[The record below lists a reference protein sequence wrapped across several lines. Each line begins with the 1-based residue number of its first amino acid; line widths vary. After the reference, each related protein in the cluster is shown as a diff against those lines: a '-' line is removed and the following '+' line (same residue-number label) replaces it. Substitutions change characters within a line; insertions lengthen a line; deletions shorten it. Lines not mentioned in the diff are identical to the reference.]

1 MTFSSIFNDL
11 IVLFSFLLAGFVV
24 REFIKPLQKYYIPAS
39 IVGGVIALIL
49 GPQVLGFIEIP
60 KSFGSMASVMI
71 TLVLTCSV
79 IGVDMDKS
87 KANAYLTHLCI
98 MVSIY
103 GMQMLI
109 GCGLGTLMENMWS
122 DLPFGWGSEAVF
134 SFWGGH
140 GTAAS
145 AGAAWE
151 EYGIIGN
158 TSIGMIM
165 STLGVISCFVFGMIM
180 INYGVRKGWATQ
192 ASNDFK
198 NNPSFFG
205 GLLPKEKQ
213 LPIGTARVPSTGI
226 DNFSFQLAIVLS
238 CMALGNYGMGA
249 IKAAVKDVPYLDI
262 IAQLPS
268 LMNGIL
274 AGMLVWNIIKR
285 TKLKGFVDRRT
296 INSISG
302 LGLEITIVSAVAT
315 MDLKLV
321 SALIVPILI
330 VSAIVVALTAAFCLI
345 LCSQWHRINWF
356 EKCCGSFGA
365 ATGSVPTGL
374 ALIRCVDPEGK
385 TDAADTLAV
394 GNSLWAPVYGSMPA
408 LLPMF
413 AVTVGVFV
421 PVWLGA
427 AFMIVPLIIG
437 YIFFRKK

>member
-1 MTFSSIFNDL
+1 MTFSSMFNDM
-11 IVLFSFLLAGFVV
+11 IVLFAFLLAGFVI
-24 REFIKPLQKYYIPAS
+24 REIVKPLQRFYIPAS
-39 IVGGVIALIL
+39 IVGGVLALIL
-49 GPQVLGFIEIP
+49 GPQVLNLVPIP
-60 KSFGSMASVMI
+60 ESFGDMASVMI

-87 KANAYLTHLCI
+87 KASAYFTHLCI

-103 GMQMLI
+103 GMQMCL
-109 GCGLGTLMENMWS
+109 GCGLGSVMENIWPE
-122 DLPFGWGSEAVF
+122 LPFGWGSEAVF

-151 EYGIIGN
+151 EYGIVGN
-158 TSIGMIM
+158 TSVGMIM
-165 STLGVISCFVFGMIM
+165 STLGVISCFVFGMIL

-205 GLLPKEKQ
+205 GLLSKEEQ
-213 LPIGTARVPSTGI
+213 SPIGMARVPSTGI

-238 CMALGNYGMGA
+238 CMAFGNWFMGLFKTA
-249 IKAAVKDVPYLDI
+249 IKGVPYLNVLS
-262 IAQLPS
+262 QLPS

-285 TKLKGFVDRRT
+285 TRFKGYVDRRT

-315 MDLKLV
+315 MDLELV
-321 SALIVPILI
+321 SALFVPILI
-330 VSAIVVALTAAFCLI
+330 VSAVVVFMTI
-345 LCSQWHRINWF
+345 LFSVGLCKMWHRTNWF

-374 ALIRCVDPEGK
+374 ALIRCVDPDGK

-408 LLPMF
+408 LLPLF
-413 AVTVGVFV
+413 AVTVGAFV

-437 YIFFRKK
+437 FIFFRKK

>member
-1 MTFSSIFNDL
+1 MTFSSLFNDL
-11 IVLFSFLLAGFVV
+11 IVLFSFLLAGFVI
-24 REFIKPLQKYYIPAS
+24 REIIKPLQRFYIPSS
-39 IVGGVIALIL
+39 IVGGVLALIL
-49 GPQVLGFIEIP
+49 GPQVLNLVAIP
-60 KSFGSMASVMI
+60 ESFSSMASVMI

-87 KANAYLTHLCI
+87 KGSTYFTHLCI

-103 GMQMLI
+103 GMQMCI
-109 GCGLGTLMENMWS
+109 GCGLGSILEGSWES
-122 DLPFGWGSEAVF
+122 LPFGWGSAAVF

-151 EYGIIGN
+151 EYGVMGN
-158 TSIGMIM
+158 TSVGMIM
-165 STLGVISCFVFGMIM
+165 STLGVIACFVVGMIL

-205 GLLPKEKQ
+205 GLLPKEEQ
-213 LPIGTARVPSTGI
+213 APIGTAKVPSSGI

-238 CMALGNYGMGA
+238 CMALGNWGMGLF
-249 IKAAVKDVPYLDI
+249 KSAVSNIPYLS
-262 IAQLPS
+262 ALSKLPA

-274 AGMLVWNIIKR
+274 AGMLVWNVIKR
-285 TKLKGFVDRRT
+285 TKLKGFVDRKT

-302 LGLEITIVSAVAT
+302 LGLEITIVSSVAT
-315 MDLKLV
+315 MDLALV

-330 VSAIVVALTAAFCLI
+330 VSLIVVALTAAFCLV
-345 LCSQWHRINWF
+345 LCKMWHRSNWF

-374 ALIRCVDPEGK
+374 ALIRCVDPDSK

-394 GNSLWAPVYGSMPA
+394 GNSLWAPVYGTMPA
-408 LLPMF
+408 LLPLF
-413 AVTVGVFV
+413 AVSMGIFV
-421 PVWLGA
+421 PIWLGV
-427 AFMIVPLIIG
+427 AFMVVPLIFG
-437 YIFFRKK
+437 MLFFRKK

>member
-1 MTFSSIFNDL
+1 MTFSSLFNDM
-11 IVLFSFLLAGFVV
+11 IVLFAFLLVGFVI
-24 REFIKPLQKYYIPAS
+24 REIIKPLQRFYIPSS
-39 IVGGVIALIL
+39 IVGGIVALIL
-49 GPQVLGFIEIP
+49 GPQVLNLVAIP
-60 KSFGSMASVMI
+60 ESFGSMASVMI

-87 KANAYLTHLCI
+87 KANAYFTHLCI

-103 GMQMLI
+103 GMQMCL
-109 GCGLGTLMENMWS
+109 GCGLGSVMETIWP

-158 TSIGMIM
+158 TSVGMIM
-165 STLGVISCFVFGMIM
+165 STLGVISCFVFGMIL

-205 GLLPKEKQ
+205 GLLQKHEQ
-213 LPIGTARVPSTGI
+213 SPIGVSKVPSTGI

-238 CMALGNYGMGA
+238 CMAFGNWFMGLFKTA
-249 IKAAVKDVPYLDI
+249 IKDVPYLNVLS
-262 IAQLPS
+262 QLPS

-315 MDLKLV
+315 MDLELV
-321 SALIVPILI
+321 SALFVPILL
-330 VSAIVVALTAAFCLI
+330 VSAVIVLLTMVFCVG
-345 LCSQWHRINWF
+345 LCKMWHRTNWF

-374 ALIRCVDPEGK
+374 ALIRCVDPDSK

-408 LLPMF
+408 LLPLF
-413 AVTVGVFV
+413 AVTIGAFV

-427 AFMIVPLIIG
+427 AFMVVPLVIG
-437 YIFFRKK
+437 AIFFRKK